1 MLATE
6 AAETGH
12 LIERGLAA
20 LRGGDAVGARG
31 YFQRVAAEG
40 GSVPWLA
47 LARACNSLGDSA
59 GEEAALQR
67 QLESDKRNLPAL
79 LAMGELK
86 ARERDD
92 RAASSFFRAALNA
105 AADAPYPP
113 QLQPLLARAQSFVND
128 SGSRFEAHLTER
140 LREAGLGEGALSP
153 RMAHAIDLL
162 LGRVPL
168 YLQQP
173 NMFYFPGLPQRAFY
187 EREEFDWLADV
198 EAAVPAIQAELAG
211 LLADDSNFTPFV
223 VQTPNLPPSANPLLN
238 DRRWGVFHLWQ
249 RGRRIEENATRVP
262 ATTAALD
269 LAPMP
274 FVPNSAPMALFSVLR
289 PRTHIVAHHGI
300 VNTRLIC
307 HVPLLVPEECRLRVG
322 AEVRRWREAE
332 ALIFDDSVEHEAWND
347 SDHTRVVLLFEIWR
361 PEISESE
368 RRELA
373 TLFEAIELLPP
384 GEE

>member
-6 AAETGH
+6 TIEAGH
-12 LIERGLAA
+12 LIELGLGA
-20 LRGGDAVGARG
+20 LRSGDAVEARG
-31 YFQRVAAEG
+31 YFQRVAVAG

-47 LARACNSLGDSA
+47 LARACNMLGDSA
-59 GEEAALQR
+59 GEEDALQR
-67 QLESDKRNLPAL
+67 QLEGDKRSLPAL

-86 ARERDD
+86 ARQRDD
-92 RAASSFFRAALNA
+92 RAASSFFRAALNTA
-105 AADAPYPP
+105 AAAPYPP
-113 QLQPLLARAQSFVND
+113 QLQPLLQRAQSFVSD

-140 LREAGLGEGALSP
+140 LREAGLAGGSLSP

-187 EREEFDWLADV
+187 EREEFAWLAGI
-198 EAAVPAIQAELAG
+198 EAAVPAMQAELAG
-211 LLADDSNFTPFV
+211 LLADDSNFSPFV
-223 VQTPNLPPSANPLLN
+223 VQMPNLPPSANPLLN
-238 DRRWGVFHLWQ
+238 DPRWGVFHLWQ
-249 RGRRIEENATRVP
+249 RGRRIEEHAPRVP
-262 ATTAALD
+262 ATMAALE

-274 FVPNSAPMALFSVLR
+274 FIPNSAPMALFSVLR
-289 PRTHIVAHHGI
+289 PHTHIVPHHGI

-307 HVPLLVPEECRLRVG
+307 HVPLLVPEECRFRVG
-322 AEVRRWREAE
+322 AEVRRWRLGET
-332 ALIFDDSVEHEAWND
+332 LIFDDSIEHEAWND
-347 SDHTRVVLLFEIWR
+347 SDRTRVVLLFEIWR
-361 PEISESE
+361 PEITESE
-368 RRELA
+368 RRELT